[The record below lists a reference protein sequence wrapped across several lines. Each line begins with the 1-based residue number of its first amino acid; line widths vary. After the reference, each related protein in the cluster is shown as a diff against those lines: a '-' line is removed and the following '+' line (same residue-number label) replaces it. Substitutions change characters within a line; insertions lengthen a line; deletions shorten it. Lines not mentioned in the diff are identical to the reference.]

1 MVRYYVIFEGRV
13 QNVGFRYT
21 LYREATKLNI
31 TGWVNNRLDGTVEA
45 QLQGKKSDILFL
57 INNLQKKS
65 RFILIEDY
73 FMKEINIIPQESS
86 FNIK

>member
-1 MVRYYVIFEGRV
+1 MVRYYVIFKGRV

>member
-1 MVRYYVIFEGRV
+1 MGRV

-21 LYREATKLNI
+21 IYREAVSLNI
-31 TGWVNNRLDGTVEA
+31 TGWVKNRYDDTVEA
-45 QLQGKKSDILFL
+45 ELQGKKSDILFL

-73 FMKEINIIPQESS
+73 SMKEISLNNQESS
-86 FNIK
+86 FSIKY

>member
-57 INNLQKKS
+57 ITSLQKKS

>member
-57 INNLQKKS
+57 INSLQKKS